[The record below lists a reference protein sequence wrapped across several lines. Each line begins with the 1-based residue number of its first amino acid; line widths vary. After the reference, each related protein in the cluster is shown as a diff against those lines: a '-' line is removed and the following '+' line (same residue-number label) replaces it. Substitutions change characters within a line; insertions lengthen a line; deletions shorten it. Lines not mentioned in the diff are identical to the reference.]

1 MKFKENLREIIHK
14 FKNMNDKEKLINIV
28 FLCVLGIAMVFASN
42 FFSNSTKDNQKEQ
55 LVNPVKE
62 TSAQD
67 TYKDYQTSLQKDL
80 KDILGQIEGVG
91 KIDVMITFY
100 SLEEKKLAYNRNES
114 TSITKENDSQGGE
127 RTTEQFNK
135 DEAAIMV
142 NKDGNNEPIII
153 TESYPEIKG
162 VIVVADGV
170 SNSKIK
176 YKLMKGVENALDL
189 PSHKV
194 MIYPRKK

>member
-1 MKFKENLREIIHK
+1 MKSKENLREIINK

-28 FLCVLGIAMVFASN
+28 FLCVLGIAMVFAST
-42 FFSNSTKDNQKEQ
+42 FFSSSTKDNQNEQ
-55 LVNPVKE
+55 VVNPVKE
-62 TSAQD
+62 TSTQD

-135 DEAAIMV
+135 DETAIMV
-142 NKDGNNEPIII
+142 NKDGSNEPIII

>member
-1 MKFKENLREIIHK
+1 MKSKENLREIINK

-42 FFSNSTKDNQKEQ
+42 FFSSSTKDNQNEQ
-55 LVNPVKE
+55 VVNPVKE
-62 TSAQD
+62 TSTQD

-114 TSITKENDSQGGE
+114 TSITKEDDSQGGE

-135 DEAAIMV
+135 DETAIMV
-142 NKDGNNEPIII
+142 NKDGSNEPIII